1 MKARTVFVESLASS
15 AADLYTVP
23 NNMRAKLV
31 LVFVSNSA
39 GSTRSDTNV
48 TINFDSTEITVL
60 GDKSLSS
67 GDFIE
72 LQMNGGYVM
81 LEAGYK
87 IKGSCAGGAGVSCI
101 LTVEE
106 VPFIVSTN

>member
-1 MKARTVFVESLASS
+1 MKARTIYTEALATS
-15 AADLYTVP
+15 AAVLYTVA
-23 NNMRAKLV
+23 NNTRAKLV

-39 GSTRSDTNV
+39 GATRADINI
-48 TINFDSTEITVL
+48 TINFDSTEITIL

-67 GDFIE
+67 GDYIE
-72 LQMNGGYVM
+72 LQMNGGYIM
-81 LEAGYK
+81 LEQGYT
-87 IKGSCAGGAGVSCI
+87 IKGVAGGAGVSCM

>member
-1 MKARTVFVESLASS
+1 MKARTIYIEELATS
-15 AADLYTVP
+15 AAVLYTVA
-23 NNMRAKLV
+23 NNTRAKLV

-39 GSTRSDTNV
+39 GATRSDINI
-48 TINFDSTEITVL
+48 TINFDSTEITIL

-67 GDFIE
+67 GDYIE
-72 LQMNGGYVM
+72 LQMNGGYIM
-81 LEAGYK
+81 LEQGYT
-87 IKGSCAGGAGVSCI
+87 IKGVAGGTGVSCM

>member
-15 AADLYTVP
+15 AEDLYTVP

-31 LVFVSNSA
+31 LVFVANGA
-39 GSTRSDTNV
+39 GSTRSDTDI

-60 GDKSLSS
+60 GDNSLSS

-72 LQMNGGYVM
+72 LQMNGGYIM
-81 LEAGYK
+81 LEEGYK
-87 IKGSCAGGAGVSCI
+87 IKGSCAGGTGVSCI

>member
-1 MKARTVFVESLASS
+1 MKARTVFIESLASS
-15 AADLYTVP
+15 PIDVYTVP

-39 GSTRSDTNV
+39 GSTRGDVNITF
-48 TINFDSTEITVL
+48 NFDSTEITVL
-60 GDKSLSS
+60 GDKSLGS
-67 GDFIE
+67 GDYIE

-81 LEAGYK
+81 LEQGYK
-87 IKGSCAGGAGVSCI
+87 IKGSCAGGTGVSCI

>member
-31 LVFVSNSA
+31 LVFVANGA
-39 GSTRSDTNV
+39 GSTRSDTDI

-67 GDFIE
+67 GDFVE
-72 LQMNGGYVM
+72 LQMNGGYIM
-81 LEAGYK
+81 LEEGYTL
-87 IKGSCAGGAGVSCI
+87 IVAHSDNVNTSLI
-101 LTVEE
+101 FTVEE

>member
-1 MKARTVFVESLASS
+1 MKARTVFIESLASS
-15 AADLYTVP
+15 PIDVYTVP

-39 GSTRSDTNV
+39 GSTRGDVNITF
-48 TINFDSTEITVL
+48 NFDSTEITVL
-60 GDKSLSS
+60 GDKSLGS
-67 GDFIE
+67 GDYIE

-81 LEAGYK
+81 LEQGYK
-87 IKGSCAGGAGVSCI
+87 ITGSCAGGTGVSCI